1 VEKWSIP
8 TLKVAAKQDPLF
20 TSHST
25 TRVDSEIDDFIQV
38 MTEEQTKALSL
49 RDIRNELRSR
59 LLEPPAALAQLGVVG
74 SNLSSSLTEE
84 EMRKSSTCAQCSI
97 S

>member
-25 TRVDSEIDDFIQV
+25 TRIDSVIDDFMQGK
-38 MTEEQTKALSL
+38 TEEQTKALSI
-49 RDIRNELRSR
+49 RDMIRNELRSR
-59 LLEPPAALAQLGVVG
+59 LLEPPAALAHFGVG
-74 SNLSSSLTEE
+74 TNLSSSLTEE
-84 EMRKSSTCAQCSI
+84 EMQKYGTCAQCSI